1 MMSSAVWLFVSGFIS
16 LNMCL
21 FSVARWTGSRR
32 NKHLNSDRKRFI
44 IFWKPQESCCL
55 SSLFGTQVHLDV
67 SELRHTKS
75 RLIPESSLRIQFH
88 FELSASNVPAPK
100 RLSYRHNYT
109 TNLHQ
114 NVLKTTRPLFCFC
127 WVIPNVHT
135 QTNLDFSITGN
146 GVFYFAFNI
155 WVKHQITSQTARKEV
170 DRGPERSTD

>member
-88 FELSASNVPAPK
+88 FEVSASNVPAPK

-114 NVLKTTRPLFCFC
+114 MSKNNMTFFFVFAELSQMFTPRQIWIFLLQVTVCFILLLTSG
-127 WVIPNVHT
+127 W
-135 QTNLDFSITGN
+135 
-146 GVFYFAFNI
+146 NI
-155 WVKHQITSQTARKEV
+155 R
-170 DRGPERSTD
+170 

>member
-55 SSLFGTQVHLDV
+55 SSIFGTQVHLDV

-88 FELSASNVPAPK
+88 FEVSASNVPAPK

-114 NVLKTTRPLFCFC
+114 MSKNNSTFFF
-127 WVIPNVHT
+127 VIPNVHT
-135 QTNLDFSITGN
+135 QTNLDFLLQVTVCFISLLTSGW
-146 GVFYFAFNI
+146 NI
-155 WVKHQITSQTARKEV
+155 R
-170 DRGPERSTD
+170 